1 MTHLYVPFG
10 NQLSHS
16 LSSLSA
22 ADKAVGFAL
31 MSKHRLNTGKIMSR
45 LQMAF
50 TN

>member
-1 MTHLYVPFG
+1 MTHLFVPFG
-10 NQLSHS
+10 DQLSHS

-31 MSKHRLNTGKIMSR
+31 MSEHRLNTGKIMSR